1 LNIEQIV
8 SMEDLVRLAVASI
21 LIGVVMVLSYVR
33 RLELVSDLAISSI
46 RAFVQLLI
54 LALFLQVIF
63 DIQNIFWISLIL
75 IGMMVIASYTS
86 AKRAKEVQHA
96 FQISAT
102 SIIVSSSAII
112 LLMVVLGVIPMQ
124 AEFIIPLG
132 GMVIG
137 NCMNITSLAMER
149 LKGEV
154 ANNTMMIDNMLALGA
169 RSDQAISPLIK
180 RSVRASLIP
189 TLDNMKTMGLV
200 WIPGLMSGMIIGGMD
215 PSKAAVFQLIIIFM
229 ILASN
234 TIASVI
240 STMEMSKSMFGSAEQ
255 LIYRP

>member
-8 SMEDLVRLAVASI
+8 SMEDLMRLAVAST
-21 LIGVVMVLSYVR
+21 LIGFVMILSHVR

-46 RAFVQLLI
+46 RAFVQLMI

-63 DIQNIFWISLIL
+63 DIQNLFWISLIL

-86 AKRAKEVQHA
+86 AKRVKEVKHA
-96 FQISAT
+96 FRISAT
-102 SIIVSSSAII
+102 SIIGSSSAII
-112 LLMVVLGVIPMQ
+112 FAMVALGVIPLQ
-124 AEFIIPLG
+124 AEYIIPLG

-169 RSDQAISPLIK
+169 RSDQSISPLIK

-189 TLDNMKTMGLV
+189 TLDNLKTMGLV
-200 WIPGLMSGMIIGGMD
+200 WIPGLMSGMIIAGMD

-234 TIASVI
+234 TIASII
-240 STMEMSKSMFGSAEQ
+240 STMEMSKSMFGGAGQ